1 MTHPYKL
8 PWSGFLALVVV
19 QNGFR
24 ELVWQ
29 APSSSSGGWMVE
41 KVLLGARHRPFQVR
55 TAIQDG
61 ESVMSPP

>member
-8 PWSGFLALVVV
+8 PWPGFLALVVV
-19 QNGFR
+19 ENGFR

-29 APSSSSGGWMVE
+29 APSSSSSKGWTVE

-55 TAIQDG
+55 MAVQDG
-61 ESVMSPP
+61 DSV